1 LCSGSST
8 RSTQLT
14 ISAVVAESTD
24 DVVVDWSA
32 SISPTAGSEVPQL
45 YSDFLDTWAQLSWE
59 DEDLRELPRERV
71 IVTNHLRAVGHGSGY
86 VWTHVGSSMAIPR
99 RQGGRGARVSVAC

>member
-32 SISPTAGSEVPQL
+32 SISPTAGSEVEQL
-45 YSDFLDTWAQLSWE
+45 YSDFLDTGHSSRGRPRIRASC
-59 DEDLRELPRERV
+59 RES
-71 IVTNHLRAVGHGSGY
+71 A
-86 VWTHVGSSMAIPR
+86 
-99 RQGGRGARVSVAC
+99 